1 MDLNGGMRAAAVAG
15 AVLLF
20 GGLAVTL
27 HGIIRDDLPH
37 SIGGA
42 CLTFTALMAWA
53 LFLIRRWIGDTA
65 DERRALA
72 DARQRA
78 DAEQARYFA
87 AQAALELEQGRL
99 NRDMAAERRALTVR
113 LKAEREAMAIEFE
126 ERRATVIAETME
138 ATVLM
143 MKGRAFAP
151 GTSVTGKLIRLFP
164 EQQPQ
169 HQRERQRS
177 REHGVVGP

>member
-1 MDLNGGMRAAAVAG
+1 MDLSGGMRAAAVAG
-15 AVLLF
+15 AALLF
-20 GGLAVTL
+20 GGLGVTL

-37 SIGGA
+37 SIGGG
-42 CLTFTALMAWA
+42 CLTLTALLAWA
-53 LFLIRRWIGDTA
+53 LVLIRRWICDTTEERHALNEARRRA
-65 DERRALA
+65 DEERGRH
-72 DARQRA
+72 
-78 DAEQARYFA
+78 FA
-87 AQAALELEQGRL
+87 GQAALECEQGRL

-113 LKAEREAMAIEFE
+113 LKAEREAMAAEFQE
-126 ERRATVIAETME
+126 SRDALIAETME